1 MWKWKS
7 DCIHKASFAG
17 RHTCHYAVM
26 ESADIYASREA
37 VTGFDRQ
44 KSRKQSRQTIKG
56 ESMIP
61 STEPYI
67 QVMNKKTIYWFLP
80 MSRYSAD
87 EVKHIRQTCGMTQ
100 RAFADVF
107 GISVKTLEAW
117 EQGINTPGSAAARL
131 LDLIGYDYG
140 FAAMVAKQPL
150 KEYNGQTV
158 KAVRKILGLPREL
171 FALAI
176 GVSETACGSWEQ
188 NKSTPNGPA
197 SRLLWLLEREPDIL
211 DLLME
216 KECMQ

>member
-1 MWKWKS
+1 
-7 DCIHKASFAG
+7 
-17 RHTCHYAVM
+17 
-26 ESADIYASREA
+26 
-37 VTGFDRQ
+37 
-44 KSRKQSRQTIKG
+44 
-56 ESMIP
+56 MIP
-61 STEPYI
+61 TTEPYI
-67 QVMNKKTIYWFLP
+67 QVMNKKTVYRFLP
-80 MSRYSAD
+80 MRRYFAE

-100 RAFADVF
+100 RTFADVF

-131 LDLIGYDYG
+131 LDLIGYDDG
-140 FAAMVAKQPL
+140 FATTVAKQPL

-158 KAVRKILGLPREL
+158 KAVRKTLGLPREL

-216 KECMQ
+216 KVNI